1 MLHGPRGDTTEAR
14 GSAGTGPGH
23 VAFRIEVPEG
33 GPRTL
38 QVVVRDGG
46 EEPAFLMEDPF
57 TFRPM
62 GEGTAQLVP
71 GGAPAGPAEPVVLPA
86 PMPAATATNAEPV
99 VLAAAL
105 AGLAGL
111 LATVGLLVARSV
123 RRSRPVEA
131 PRRAP
136 GA

>member
-1 MLHGPRGDTTEAR
+1 MLHGPRGDLTEAR
-14 GSAGTGPGH
+14 GSTGTGPGH

-57 TFRPM
+57 TFRPI
-62 GEGTAQLVP
+62 GEGTAQV
-71 GGAPAGPAEPVVLPA
+71 APDAAPVTPADPVVLPA

-105 AGLAGL
+105 VGLACL
-111 LATVGLLVARSV
+111 VAIVGLLVGRSI